1 MERKEGHMARIRFR
15 FVHERAKTVAVAGD
29 FNGWSITSH
38 PMKRGRDKAWA
49 VEAQLPPGRHE
60 YKFVVDGNEWW
71 NDPEAPKVPN
81 VWGTENSY
89 VDVPAG

>member
-60 YKFVVDGNEWW
+60 YKFIVDGNEWW